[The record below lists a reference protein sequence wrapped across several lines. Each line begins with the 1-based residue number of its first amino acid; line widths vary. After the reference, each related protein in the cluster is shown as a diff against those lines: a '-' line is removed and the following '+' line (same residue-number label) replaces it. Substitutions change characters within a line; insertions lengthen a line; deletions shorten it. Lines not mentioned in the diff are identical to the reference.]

1 MKQRKSKRQIQSS
14 GIVRYMYG
22 GNNGDDG
29 NFNSVAKMGIQTK
42 FWKRNVEFRKQN
54 QWLKFE
60 IHQHRFSRV
69 NWTVGFKKFDGGT
82 VRRFLD

>member
-22 GNNGDDG
+22 GSKDDDG
-29 NFNSVAKMGIQTK
+29 NFNSVAKMGMQMK

-54 QWLKFE
+54 QWLDFE
-60 IHQHRFSRV
+60 IHLHRLSRA
-69 NWTVGFKKFDGGT
+69 N
-82 VRRFLD
+82 LDT